1 MLMRKSSSFCVVLFS
16 SVLLY
21 GLYRRLCD
29 SGAATPWIL
38 GGRAPKALGTRGSGL
53 EDLRSVVTE
62 REGIASLLFNFWL
75 RTCSGKL
82 SLCAQ
87 NFIRGP
93 TTPLQ
98 CRINANRG
106 PWQLF
111 ALTSGGRSPP
121 EAKSILVNGCP
132 TEPANLAP
140 IQKCPFEIRY
150 THQSLTEN
158 SMLSYGPLVSELGAQ
173 SAWCPQPRHWGA
185 CAPTG
190 SAAYDYQHNT
200 TITSISVQFSSSL
213 SQLQWHDTV

>member
-62 REGIASLLFNFWL
+62 REGIASLFNFWL

-98 CRINANRG
+98 CWINANRG

-121 EAKSILVNGCP
+121 EAESISVNGCP

-158 SMLSYGPLVSELGAQ
+158 SMLSYGPLV
-173 SAWCPQPRHWGA
+173 CPH
-185 CAPTG
+185 C